1 MSNLPWR
8 WIINKKDGTPL
19 LSLKTEEE
27 ANRYMDSDLYDVFPV
42 YKGDPEAYNNLESN
56 LVHNEY
62 VRVPVEMNTKMRCIL
77 RMYSTDPAGIWEELL
92 KASNPETTM
101 EIKK

>member
-1 MSNLPWR
+1 MNQKIDMGGIRTLKISIDYHDNEDPVV
-8 WIINKKDGTPL
+8 IEVNGKEKDV
-19 LSLKTEEE
+19 
-27 ANRYMDSDLYDVFPV
+27 NRLIVRLNHL
-42 YKGDPEAYNNLESN
+42 NNLESN

-62 VRVPVEMNTKMRCIL
+62 VRVPVEMNTVMRCIL

-101 EIKK
+101 EIKNE